1 MFKMSLKG
9 FQIKRKN
16 VSENTVKLKFKENIK
31 SLLYNRLVYIRVI
44 IKSVWHMVTLIRIR

>member
-1 MFKMSLKG
+1 MSLKG

-16 VSENTVKLKFKENIK
+16 VSEDTVKLKFKENIK

>member
-16 VSENTVKLKFKENIK
+16 VSENIVKLKFKENMK

>member
-16 VSENTVKLKFKENIK
+16 VSENIIKLKLKENIK
-31 SLLYNRLVYIRVI
+31 PLLYNRLVYIRVI

>member
-16 VSENTVKLKFKENIK
+16 VSENIVKLKFKENMK

-44 IKSVWHMVTLIRIR
+44 IKSVWHMATLIRIR

>member
-16 VSENTVKLKFKENIK
+16 VSENIIKLKFKENIK
-31 SLLYNRLVYIRVI
+31 PLLYNRLVYIRVI